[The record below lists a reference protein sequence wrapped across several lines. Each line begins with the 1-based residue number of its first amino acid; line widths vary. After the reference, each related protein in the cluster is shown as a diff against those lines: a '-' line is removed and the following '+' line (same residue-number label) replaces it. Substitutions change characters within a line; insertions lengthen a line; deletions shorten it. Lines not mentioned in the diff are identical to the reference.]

1 LVNIN
6 YNIDNY
12 SNNLGNYREASFY
25 AQNEEKPKFELA
37 TKSNNNSSKQQSKD
51 SLSIGQKQLSDEEA
65 KLVEQLKTIDQ
76 KVRAHE
82 QAHLAAGGNLVRGG
96 ANFQY
101 QKGPDGKQY
110 AVGGEVQIDASPIPD
125 DPEKTI
131 QKMQQVRRAAL
142 APSDPSPQDRKV
154 AAESSQIEARAAME
168 KSAKRNTEISS
179 KSKMNK
185 SYLSKYEST
194 NSTPSLKVNRLG

>member
-12 SNNLGNYREASFY
+12 SNNLDNYREANFY
-25 AQNEEKPKFELA
+25 AQNEDKPKFELT
-37 TKSNNNSSKQQSKD
+37 TKGNNNSSKQQSKD
-51 SLSIGQKQLSDEEA
+51 SLSIGQKQLSDEET

>member
-1 LVNIN
+1 MLNIN

-25 AQNEEKPKFELA
+25 AQNEDKPNFELA
-37 TKSNNNSSKQQSKD
+37 TKSNYNSSKQQSKD
-51 SLSIGQKQLSDEEA
+51 SLSIGKKELSDDEA

-82 QAHLAAGGNLVRGG
+82 QAHLSAGGNLVRSG

-131 QKMQQVRRAAL
+131 QKMQQVKRAAL

-154 AAESSQIEARAAME
+154 AAEASQIEAQAAIE
-168 KSAKRNTEISS
+168 KSTKQNTVNSS

-185 SYLSKYEST
+185 SYLAKYEST
-194 NSTPSLKVNRLG
+194 ISTSSPKVNRLG